1 MAIKKEKN
9 KHLTDD
15 QRLAPE
21 AALRGRKPLSQI
33 RRETGIPRST
43 IKRETVNR
51 RVESTKTFY
60 GRRFNPCVHRGG
72 CQAPGMCGRPDCA
85 RRCAGCGLRCREGS
99 CPRFEEERCP
109 RLAAPPY
116 VCNGRP
122 DEQRCR
128 LRKFHYL
135 HKIAHE
141 GYRRT
146 LTESRQGVN
155 LTEGELR
162 AINETLVPALNRGQ
176 SPHHAMVSAPASF
189 GICERTVY
197 NYVNAGVLSAKRH
210 NLPMAVRYKK
220 RRGAPVEHKVDR
232 HCAEGRPWGPFQ
244 DFPAEN
250 PGVQVPEPDTVEGG
264 RRDKCVLPTAMF
276 ARQGFM
282 FARPMPGKC
291 AQHVADAF
299 NWMWRALGNAAFRML
314 FPAVLA
320 DNGTDLSNPLAI
332 GTSPGDG
339 TRRTRV
345 SYTRPYTATDKA
357 HVERNHEYIRRVV
370 LKGES
375 FDSLSQTQVDLMM
388 SHVNSYVR
396 ASLMDDDSHP
406 CRTPYERFAF
416 EYGEEIARRLGIVP
430 IPLREVTLRP
440 KLLEVR

>member
-60 GRRFNPCVHRGG
+60 GRRFNPCVHRSG

-250 PGVQVPEPDTVEGG
+250 PGVQVPETDTVEGG

-320 DNGTDLSNPLAI
+320 DNGTELSNPLAI

-345 SYTRPYTATDKA
+345 SCTRPYTATDKA
-357 HVERNHEYIRRVV
+357 HVERNHEYVRRVAF
-370 LKGES
+370 KGEG
-375 FDSLSQTQVDLMM
+375 FDRLTQGQVDLMM
-388 SHVNSYVR
+388 SHVNSYIR

-430 IPLREVTLRP
+430 IPLKEVTLRP
-440 KLLEVR
+440 ELLEVR

>member
-250 PGVQVPEPDTVEGG
+250 PGVQVPEPDTVEGD

-299 NWMWRALGNAAFRML
+299 NRMWRALGNAAFRML

-320 DNGTDLSNPLAI
+320 DNGTEFSNPLAI
-332 GTSPGDG
+332 ETSPGDG

-345 SYTRPYTATDKA
+345 SCTRPYTATDKA
-357 HVERNHEYIRRVV
+357 HVERNHEYVRRVAFR
-370 LKGES
+370 GES
-375 FDSLSQTQVDLMM
+375 FDRLTQGQADLMM
-388 SHVNSYVR
+388 SHVNGYAR

>member
-1 MAIKKEKN
+1 
-9 KHLTDD
+9 
-15 QRLAPE
+15 
-21 AALRGRKPLSQI
+21 
-33 RRETGIPRST
+33 
-43 IKRETVNR
+43 
-51 RVESTKTFY
+51 
-60 GRRFNPCVHRGG
+60 
-72 CQAPGMCGRPDCA
+72 MCGRPDCT

-99 CPRFEEERCP
+99 CPRFKEERCP

-189 GICERTVY
+189 GICDRTVY

-320 DNGTDLSNPLAI
+320 DNGTELSNPLAI
-332 GTSPGDG
+332 ETSPGDG

-357 HVERNHEYIRRVV
+357 HVERNHEYVRRVAF
-370 LKGES
+370 KGES

-388 SHVNSYVR
+388 SHVNSYIR

>member
-33 RRETGIPRST
+33 RRETGIPRPT
-43 IKRETVNR
+43 VKREVMNR
-51 RVESTKTFY
+51 RVESAKTFY
-60 GRRFNPCVHRGG
+60 GRRFNPCVHRDECRATGL
-72 CQAPGMCGRPDCA
+72 CGRPGCTRGCA
-85 RRCAGCGLRCREGS
+85 SCGIRCRGGS

-128 LRKFHYL
+128 LRKHYYL

-220 RRGAPVEHKVDR
+220 RRGAPVAHKVDR

-250 PGVQVPEPDTVEGG
+250 PGVQVPETDTVEGG

-320 DNGTDLSNPLAI
+320 DNGTELSNPLAI

-357 HVERNHEYIRRVV
+357 HVERNHEYVRRVAF
-370 LKGES
+370 KGES
-375 FDSLSQTQVDLMM
+375 FDRLTQGQVDLMM
-388 SHVNSYVR
+388 SHVNGNAR

-440 KLLEVR
+440 ELLEVR